1 MRGALVI
8 IVAGLVALTSAG
20 AASAAVHQATVGNYY
35 FQDDATGDRTK
46 LVVTRGDQITFTV
59 RAQASR
65 PHSVNV
71 DDLGIHS
78 GDLLLF
84 ETYTT
89 PPLTRT
95 GTFRLYCRNHGVSNN
110 HVASLVVKAPATPT
124 TTAATTTTARRA
136 PVVTTA
142 TTLRS
147 ALPPPATT
155 TSVTTA
161 ATAPPTISQS
171 TSTVPATVPV
181 GRGKAPPNDR
191 RRAPPSAGSLE
202 AILGRRVGGNA
213 PWTRGVRLSL
223 AALVPLTLVSAFAV
237 REARRRERAA

>member
-1 MRGALVI
+1 MKRAG
-8 IVAGLVALTSAG
+8 VAVVAVLALTAGG

-46 LVVTRGDQITFTV
+46 LVVDKGDQVTFTV
-59 RAQASR
+59 RATASR

-78 GDLLLF
+78 GDLLIF

-89 PPLTRT
+89 PPLTRA
-95 GTFRLYCRNHGVSNN
+95 GTFRLYCRNHAVSNN
-110 HVASLVVKAPATPT
+110 HVASLVVRAPT
-124 TTAATTTTARRA
+124 TPSTPAATTTTLRRA
-136 PVVTTA
+136 PPPTTP

-147 ALPPPATT
+147 GVPAGPTTTLPATT
-155 TSVTTA
+155 TVVTPSTA
-161 ATAPPTISQS
+161 SPATS
-171 TSTVPATVPV
+171 TSAVTVPA
-181 GRGKAPPNDR
+181 GRGKAPPGDR
-191 RRAPPSAGSLE
+191 RRAPPSPGSLE

-223 AALVPLTLVSAFAV
+223 IALVPLAAVAAFAL
-237 REARRRERAA
+237 REAHKRDTAA